1 MAYSKEEQ
9 QSIVR
14 QSSLKFM
21 MEYCKIMQVQ
31 LTLEE
36 LFKITNVI
44 CDYCDKGYTPDM
56 QTTVKAIDKHIA
68 AKKKLEVA
76 HK

>member
-21 MEYCKIMQVQ
+21 IDYCKLMDVQ
-31 LTLEE
+31 LSLMEM
-36 LFKITNVI
+36 FKITNLI
-44 CDYCDKGYTPDM
+44 CDYCAQGL
-56 QTTVKAIDKHIA
+56 TTNMETVVKAIDKHIA
-68 AKKKLEVA
+68 SKQKEKATA
-76 HK
+76 